1 MFEFIGSFRLAGAI
15 NCDYVKIMAN
25 SFDEAND
32 KLEEYLENKNYK
44 WVETD
49 VIQILDTID

>member
-15 NCDYVKIMAN
+15 NCDYVKIIAN
-25 SFDEAND
+25 SSDEAND

-49 VIQILDTID
+49 VIQISDTIE